1 MKRVEI
7 FADGACTGNPGP
19 GGYAAI
25 LRYDGHVK
33 EISGCEPSTTNNRM
47 ELKAVITALKTL
59 KEPCRVTLYTDSQYV
74 VKGMTEWI
82 HGWVKRKW
90 LTSDK
95 RKVMNKDLWQSLL
108 ELSKIHIIEW
118 RWIKGHNRHPENER
132 CDRLAKLAIR
142 DCI

>member
-1 MKRVEI
+1 MKKVEI

-25 LRYDGHVK
+25 LKYDGHVK

-47 ELKAVITALKTL
+47 ELKAVMAALKTL
-59 KEPCRVTLYTDSQYV
+59 KEPCHVTLYTDSQYV

-108 ELSKIHIIEW
+108 ELSKVHRIEW
-118 RWIKGHNRHPENER
+118 RWIKGHNKHPENER